1 MSNFFKRIKVQM
13 ISYYL
18 LVSLLVI
25 LMMSGIFYFSTS
37 RLVLTDTFEQTTY
50 AVEKSSQDLMSY
62 ISRMKSIAVYLSENK
77 AILDYF
83 KNGNE
88 TSSNSVIDQ
97 SLKTEPSI
105 LSIVIVGKEG
115 KILSNE
121 KDLEMAVSDDM
132 MEESWYKN
140 AIDNQKMPALSS
152 ARQQAFTMD
161 KDTWVISLSQ
171 EILDASGEN
180 LGVVLLDLKYNVIE
194 EYLDHLPLGEE
205 GFAFIM
211 DENKQVVYHPDT
223 SYFTNEDKKKSLNQL
238 LAQKSGFINDKLI
251 HQVSIEGTHWTL
263 VGVSSLDRLNILK
276 RQIIEVLIFV
286 GIISLLLIIGG
297 SYMIAGRMTKP
308 IRKLQSAMSKLESF
322 TLERASYEVEDLSNS
337 YHKMLEEIDSL
348 VKEIRS
354 NEKYLR
360 EYELNALHSQINPHF
375 LYNTL
380 DTIVWMAE
388 FNDSEKVIE
397 VTKALSQFFRIS
409 LSKGQELISLENE
422 MDHVRQYLF
431 IQKMRYEDELNY
443 SLDLEMS
450 LKDFKVPKIIL
461 QPLVENAIYHG
472 IKEKSGSGHIE
483 IKCYEED
490 DVIIEIKD
498 DGVGFDSNTSSMK
511 LGGVGLENVKKR
523 IKLVYPNSEFLVNS
537 MKDIGTNIIIKLP
550 KKAL

>member
-1 MSNFFKRIKVQM
+1 MSNFFKKIKVQM
-13 ISYYL
+13 TSYYL
-18 LVSLLVI
+18 LVSFLVI

-37 RLVLTDTFEQTTY
+37 RLILTDTFEQTTY

-77 AILDYF
+77 VILDYLE
-83 KNGNE
+83 NGNE
-88 TSSNSVIDQ
+88 TSTNKVIDQ

-105 LSIVIVGKEG
+105 VSIVIVGKEG
-115 KILSNE
+115 KIFSNE

-171 EILDASGEN
+171 EILDATGEN

-211 DENKQVVYHPDT
+211 DEKKQVVYHPDT
-223 SYFTNEDKKKSLNQL
+223 TYFTDENKKKNLNQL
-238 LAQKSGFINDKLI
+238 LAQKSGFVDDQLI

-286 GIISLLLIIGG
+286 GIISLLLIISG
-297 SYMIAGRMTKP
+297 SYIIAGRMTKP
-308 IRKLQSAMSKLESF
+308 IKKLQSAMSKLESF
-322 TLERASYEVEDLSNS
+322 TLERASYEVADLSNS
-337 YHKMLEEIDSL
+337 YHKMLDEIDSL

-443 SLDLEMS
+443 SLELETS

-472 IKEKSGSGHIE
+472 IKEKLGSGHIE
-483 IKCYEED
+483 VKCYEEN
-490 DVIIEIKD
+490 DVIIEIRD
-498 DGVGFDSNTSSMK
+498 DGVGFDSGTSSLK

-523 IKLVYPNSEFLVNS
+523 IKLVYPSSEFIVNS
-537 MKDIGTNIIIKLP
+537 KKDIGTEIMIKLP